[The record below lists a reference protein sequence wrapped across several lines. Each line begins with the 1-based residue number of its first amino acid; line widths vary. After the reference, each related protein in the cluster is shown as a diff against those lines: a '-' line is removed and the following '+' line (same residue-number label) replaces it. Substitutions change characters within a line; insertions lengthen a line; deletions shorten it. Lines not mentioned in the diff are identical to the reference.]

1 MRITRKEGQP
11 VEVEGLLTQLSNGM
25 TVFITADGEGRVTVE
40 ELNCS
45 ELDTWPPFLDET
57 EEVED
62 GEA

>member
-1 MRITRKEGQP
+1 
-11 VEVEGLLTQLSNGM
+11 M